1 MPETRYTTQEEID
14 DMRLEI
20 ARALEKRQA
29 GNRKAGSRPAKI
41 FSWALFS
48 LIMALLV
55 TVLASILIAK
65 NKGQTP
71 SVLGYHLFRIET
83 GSMEPTL
90 PVGSVILSRKPKDAS
105 ALEEGRIVTFES
117 PSGALVTHR
126 IIRVVQDEEG
136 QVLYITKGDNP
147 INDPDN
153 DLLSPEG
160 ILAVFLLKIP
170 LT

>member
-1 MPETRYTTQEEID
+1 
-14 DMRLEI
+14 
-20 ARALEKRQA
+20 
-29 GNRKAGSRPAKI
+29 
-41 FSWALFS
+41 
-48 LIMALLV
+48 
-55 TVLASILIAK
+55 
-65 NKGQTP
+65 
-71 SVLGYHLFRIET
+71 
-83 GSMEPTL
+83 
-90 PVGSVILSRKPKDAS
+90 LSRKPKDAS